1 MFTEGTMSTLQYS
14 GGLHIGKYMRNI
26 SCIHVIHNVAR
37 ISVRNNSYGN
47 QVGSGT
53 GITDR
58 SEKSIQRPD
67 KPDRSE
73 ISSRCPTYLMSC
85 YFCTSNA

>member
-1 MFTEGTMSTLQYS
+1 MGYLVAMVMRVTLFLLVQF
-14 GGLHIGKYMRNI
+14 
-26 SCIHVIHNVAR
+26 VIC
-37 ISVRNNSYGN
+37 Y

-73 ISSRCPTYLMSC
+73 ISGRCPTYLMSC